1 MATRGYWLP
10 GWTAQVQSLVNA
22 SVLPFMGGSP
32 IGPDH
37 KAGRDAVSIQQLEAR
52 HAAEYLTM
60 RRTDPIAKNPQ
71 AGNLKSAEAEKSWQ
85 LKESRARLT

>member
-1 MATRGYWLP
+1 MNLHVNSHTGLLATRLDRAGPEP
-10 GWTAQVQSLVNA
+10 GES
-22 SVLPFMGGSP
+22 

-52 HAAEYLTM
+52 HAAEYLTT
-60 RRTDPIAKNPQ
+60 RRTDPITKNPQ
-71 AGNLKSAEAEKSWQ
+71 AGNIKSAEAEKSWQ